1 MWLKRL
7 DWAGEKMFYQILWL
21 FFCYSFLGWVMET
34 VAATIRRRHFVNRG
48 LLDGPLCAIYGF
60 AGVMLTVFLPELR
73 GNWLFLF
80 LGSAIWC
87 TVFEWIA
94 GHILEKS
101 GYGRWWDYSRMPAN
115 LDGYICL
122 PFSLIWGLLGSIAVQ
137 WGSPLLLDLYG
148 LLPETAGKV
157 VLWLIVV
164 LTAVDG
170 IGSLIALFGYQGIMP
185 PLERVDGQITVT
197 TRKLQEIISRTTR
210 RRLEKSFGMTRARR
224 EKRAKGEVF
233 AQGVCFYK
241 IFWLF
246 FIGSFLG
253 DVTETIFCYVT
264 AGKWMSRSSVVW
276 GPFSL
281 VWGIALAA
289 ATALLYK
296 YRDRSDRFLF
306 LTGTFLGG
314 AYEYLCSV
322 ATERVFGTVF
332 WDYSA
337 IPFNLGGRIN
347 LLYCFFWGIAAVV
360 WMKGLYPVFSR
371 WIEKIPMR
379 AGTWLT
385 WVLVVFMTANMAM
398 SALAL
403 GRYNERCQGVE
414 AESAWQV
421 YMDEHYG
428 DDVIQEIYPNAI
440 RA

>member
-1 MWLKRL
+1 M
-7 DWAGEKMFYQILWL
+7 
-21 FFCYSFLGWVMET
+21 
-34 VAATIRRRHFVNRG
+34 
-48 LLDGPLCAIYGF
+48 
-60 AGVMLTVFLPELR
+60 
-73 GNWLFLF
+73 
-80 LGSAIWC
+80 
-87 TVFEWIA
+87 
-94 GHILEKS
+94 
-101 GYGRWWDYSRMPAN
+101 
-115 LDGYICL
+115 
-122 PFSLIWGLLGSIAVQ
+122 
-137 WGSPLLLDLYG
+137 
-148 LLPETAGKV
+148 
-157 VLWLIVV
+157 
-164 LTAVDG
+164 
-170 IGSLIALFGYQGIMP
+170 
-185 PLERVDGQITVT
+185 DGQITVT